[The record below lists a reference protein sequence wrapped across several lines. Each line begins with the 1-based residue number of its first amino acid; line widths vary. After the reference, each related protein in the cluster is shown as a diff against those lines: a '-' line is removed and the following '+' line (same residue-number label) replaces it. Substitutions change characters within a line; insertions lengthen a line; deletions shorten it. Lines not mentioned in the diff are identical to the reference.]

1 MIIPSYSSLFLSL
14 FSLSRPPVPSSFPF
28 SFLSSFFLF
37 IFFSLLLFWLIS
49 SLPFC
54 LFSGF
59 LSSFLF
65 FHSVMA
71 WLGLLC
77 WVIFL
82 AFMVCFSP
90 GLCSTRLNLKRLR
103 SGVVTCCVLLP
114 HLIHPGSGDKNLQS
128 QPMTPMLI
136 AVFSPFFFASLS
148 FSYYFYF
155 FFLSLPPGNC
165 CSCFQA

>member
-1 MIIPSYSSLFLSL
+1 
-14 FSLSRPPVPSSFPF
+14 
-28 SFLSSFFLF
+28 
-37 IFFSLLLFWLIS
+37 
-49 SLPFC
+49 
-54 LFSGF
+54 
-59 LSSFLF
+59 
-65 FHSVMA
+65 MA

-136 AVFSPFFFASLS
+136 AVFSPFFFCLFVLLLLLLFLFPVPASW
-148 FSYYFYF
+148 
-155 FFLSLPPGNC
+155 
-165 CSCFQA
+165 